1 MTLATRSGFVF
12 GRFCGNA
19 DRPGGAGRGRRRGG
33 GNGAWYAARVCGGV
47 GCVYIYFY
55 PPSIGV
61 SCIYVYIC
69 MCLLACLYVYL
80 YKINISASLSV
91 QSHRPCKIRS
101 PPMQAQVT
109 HLGSRGHRP
118 SDLGH
123 RLLPLVF
130 TGSEEKRQR
139 HPHRWSIGLWTSAK
153 RPIMNEKEFMATVA
167 MACLRFI

>member
-1 MTLATRSGFVF
+1 MLT
-12 GRFCGNA
+12 GRAAMGGGG
-19 DRPGGAGRGRRRGG
+19 GGAEGM
-33 GNGAWYAARVCGGV
+33 AHDTPRVCVEGWAA
-47 GCVYIYFY
+47 YIYIY
-55 PPSIGV
+55 ISSLHRGELHI
-61 SCIYVYIC
+61 CIYMHVFVCLSIC
-69 MCLLACLYVYL
+69 VYL

-139 HPHRWSIGLWTSAK
+139 HPHR
-153 RPIMNEKEFMATVA
+153 
-167 MACLRFI
+167 